1 MHLNEGEK
9 RFLVIDALFVFA
21 KSSRDDAII
30 DCYQEVL
37 LLGKNYLLLYMFYG
51 TVEISRVITI
61 THQSC
66 LHKIKKNV
74 FVQKQS
80 EVATSVKDL
89 DVMIV
94 CKDVNLKLLIII
106 IGTLYTKYYF
116 DFSE

>member
-1 MHLNEGEK
+1 MRAKK

-51 TVEISRVITI
+51 TVEISRVIAI
-61 THQSC
+61 KHQSC
-66 LHKIKKNV
+66 LHKIKKL
-74 FVQKQS
+74 FVQKQN
-80 EVATSVKDL
+80 EVATSVIDL

-94 CKDVNLKLLIII
+94 YKDINLKILIII
-106 IGTLYTKYYF
+106 IRISL
-116 DFSE
+116 SLN

>member
-1 MHLNEGEK
+1 MRAKK

-66 LHKIKKNV
+66 LHKIKNF
-74 FVQKQS
+74 FVQKQN
-80 EVATSVKDL
+80 EVATSVIDL
-89 DVMIV
+89 DIMNVS
-94 CKDVNLKLLIII
+94 KDSIKTKLK
-106 IGTLYTKYYF
+106 
-116 DFSE
+116 D